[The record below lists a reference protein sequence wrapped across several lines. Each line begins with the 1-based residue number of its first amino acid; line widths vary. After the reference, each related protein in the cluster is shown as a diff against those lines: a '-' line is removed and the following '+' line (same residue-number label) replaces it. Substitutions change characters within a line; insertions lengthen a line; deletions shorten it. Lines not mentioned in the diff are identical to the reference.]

1 MHSRLAKEK
10 FIRICGKL
18 INENSISITI
28 DNSCDEKPIKE
39 GKEYRSSKRNEVGI
53 GLISVK
59 NIVEK
64 YDGITDFKYE
74 NGVFFASILL
84 NTT

>member
-1 MHSRLAKEK
+1 MR
-10 FIRICGKL
+10 
-18 INENSISITI
+18 NSISITI
-28 DNSCDEKPIKE
+28 DNSCDEKPIK
-39 GKEYRSSKRNEVGI
+39 KRVKSIVHQKRNEVGI